1 MLASRIRRRRLAV
14 FVALCGAA
22 ALGACGGSDQF
33 SSAGNGGT
41 AGSDGGATGGAGGS
55 TAGSGGSGGATGGT
69 GAVADAGQDAP
80 CTNTDA
86 DGDGVT
92 TCQGDCDDNDPRT
105 YPGAPEVC
113 GDGRNNGCT
122 GGPADQGCG
131 GLGTFVST
139 KVGNQNDTGKGT
151 MTDPVFTI
159 AHGIKNATTIL
170 QNNPSM
176 KGISV
181 YVADGHYPE
190 KVTLVEGVNL
200 LGGFSCETAANCTWK
215 RDPTSFDTAILD
227 QDDEGLLAP
236 DTITRK
242 TLLDGFRVQGHD
254 TDTPKYQP
262 GGAAITIAGGSPHI
276 SNNTINGPN
285 ISGSGN
291 TARAIGIA
299 LAGSGSNAIQKPGP
313 LIEKN
318 TIDGGQAAES
328 STGISFGAPRN
339 FTYGGNLPP
348 GTVAE
353 IKSNTIAGGTATSSY
368 GITAFTSTD
377 GTLIFSNTIAGGQG
391 LDDSWGIGFSSV
403 LEIDANKIN
412 NTQTPSCTN
421 STRWCGGILS
431 WSGDGVVTNNIV
443 YGADAPQS
451 AAVRLTRS
459 EKQVQEV
466 VVSSNLLV
474 GAPPAAA
481 GKMPPKDAVVVLQNP
496 GCSGCST
503 AIVGRIR
510 NNFMMPGR
518 AAMRFGILEEP
529 GAQDIHPEK
538 IENNDF
544 WFIPYASGSSSNV
557 VYRQHNVASDLDL
570 DLSTTNALPFAA
582 NNFSAD
588 CYDTTFHLTS
598 SAQCINAGVSSD
610 APDHDFEGDPRPK
623 GGKFD
628 VGPDEAP

>member
-1 MLASRIRRRRLAV
+1 MLRGSGGDVWPCSSR
-14 FVALCGAA
+14 CA
-22 ALGACGGSDQF
+22 ALGACGGSDHF
-33 SSAGNGGT
+33 SLAGSGGT
-41 AGSDGGATGGAGGS
+41 AGSDGGS

-80 CTNTDA
+80 CTSTDA

-92 TCQGDCDDNDPRT
+92 TCQGDCDDNDRNT
-105 YPGAPEVC
+105 YPGAPEIC
-113 GDGRNNGCT
+113 GDGRSNGCT
-122 GGPADQGCG
+122 GAPADQGCG

-151 MTDPVFTI
+151 MTDPVLTI

-176 KGISV
+176 KSITV

-190 KVTLVEGVNL
+190 KVTLVEGINL
-200 LGGFSCETAANCTWK
+200 LGGFSCETAPNCTWK
-215 RDPTSFDTAILD
+215 RDPAAFDTAILD
-227 QDDEGLLAP
+227 QDDEGLLVP
-236 DTITRK
+236 HTITRN

-254 TDTPKYQP
+254 TATPTSQP
-262 GGAAITIAGGSPHI
+262 GAAAISIAGGSPHI

-291 TARAIGIA
+291 TARAVGIA
-299 LAGSGSNAIQKPGP
+299 LAGSGSNSIQKPGP

-318 TIDGGQAAES
+318 AIDGGQAAES
-328 STGISFGAPRN
+328 STGILFGAPRN
-339 FTYGGNLPP
+339 YGGSQPP

-353 IKSNTIAGGTATSSY
+353 LVSNIISGGTAKSSY
-368 GITAFTSTD
+368 GISAFTSTD
-377 GTLIFSNTIAGGQG
+377 GTLVFSNIIDGGQG

-403 LEIDANKIN
+403 LEIDANTIN
-412 NTQTPSCTN
+412 TTQTPSCTN
-421 STRWCGGILS
+421 SNRWCGGILS
-431 WSGDGVVTNNIV
+431 WSGDGVITNNIV
-443 YGADAPQS
+443 YGAGAPQS
-451 AAVRLTRS
+451 AALRLTRS
-459 EKQVQEV
+459 EQQVQEV
-466 VVSSNLLV
+466 VVSSNFLV

-481 GKMPPKDAVVVLQNP
+481 GKLPSRDAVVVLQNP

-518 AAMRFGILEEP
+518 AAARFGILEEA

-544 WFIPYASGSSSNV
+544 WFIPYSTSASGNV
-557 VYRQHNVASDLDL
+557 VYRQHNVGSDLDL
-570 DLSTTNALPFAA
+570 GLPATNALSFAA

-598 SAQCINAGVSSD
+598 GAKCINAGVSSD
-610 APDHDFEGDPRPK
+610 APDHDFEGDARPNK